1 MTISRIMVYVDPGQ
15 QAEDQVRVARD
26 AATKFSASIIGV
38 SALAVM
44 PPVVAEG
51 VVIQAATAED
61 VKRMKATL
69 AGKED
74 WFRNVVGLPKEKAE
88 WRWVIEYPTEFLA
101 NEARAAD
108 LIVIKSEYES
118 ADPYRYVDSGEAIL
132 RMGRPT
138 IVVPDHVS
146 ELKAD
151 RIVVGWKDTREARIA
166 ALHALPFLTKASEVI
181 VIELCL
187 ANEQESA
194 RRRVGDVANY
204 LSLHGAKCRT
214 DVRVHTAETDAGHL
228 LRLAKEAGADLIVT
242 GAYGHSRLGEWMFG
256 GMTRGL
262 LKDARCCLLMSH

>member
-1 MTISRIMVYVDPGQ
+1 MTIARVMVYVDPGQ
-15 QAEDQVRVARD
+15 RAEEQVRVARD

-88 WRWVIEYPTEFLA
+88 WRWDIEYPTEFLA

-118 ADPYRYVDSGEAIL
+118 AGPYRYVDPGEAIL
-132 RMGRPT
+132 RMRRPT

-166 ALHALPFLTKASEVI
+166 A
-181 VIELCL
+181 
-187 ANEQESA
+187 
-194 RRRVGDVANY
+194 
-204 LSLHGAKCRT
+204 CRT
-214 DVRVHTAETDAGHL
+214 RRGKIARLVDRRERRAYDVEM
-228 LRLAKEAGADLIVT
+228 EAIDVDGCAAVRACPPFI
-242 GAYGHSRLGEWMFG
+242 F
-256 GMTRGL
+256 
-262 LKDARCCLLMSH
+262 CLPKVQLVSG